1 MARHATHKR
10 STQGKART
18 LANRQARAVKHGA
31 TRLTASN
38 RAR

>member
-1 MARHATHKR
+1 MTKHETAKR
-10 STQGKART
+10 TTQGRNRT
-18 LANRQARAVKHGA
+18 LANRQARAVKQGA